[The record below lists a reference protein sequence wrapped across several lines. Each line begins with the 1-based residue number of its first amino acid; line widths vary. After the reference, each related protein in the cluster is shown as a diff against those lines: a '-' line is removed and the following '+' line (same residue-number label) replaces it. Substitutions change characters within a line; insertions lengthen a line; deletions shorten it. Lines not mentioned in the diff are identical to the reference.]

1 MIKSF
6 IAAVVALIAVFSS
19 FSEEPSGLLEWSVT
33 GELNLAP
40 SVLDGNPRIY
50 DNINTAV
57 RYNYDFFSLVAD
69 VSIKNDKKYSPA
81 EDFWFGRYFY
91 MDQGGMR
98 FDFDLLSLQL
108 GRFYQEDV
116 VNSPYSLFFSSM
128 DLPALLT
135 DMTFHTGIFTYSSRW
150 IVLNNRSDPQIDY
163 PSGYPDRGMNY
174 KIYAFE
180 FGDLR
185 VGLQDVVIYVD
196 YIFDVEYFLSPIPH
210 TVGQMHR
217 EEGKPWSQD
226 TNDNIIMGLFADWHR
241 PPLYLYAQW
250 LLDDINL
257 DFIIPNFLRD
267 KWGDRQIPQ
276 KTAWSFGGYYDFPF
290 GRLGFYHAG
299 ATKYTFAPNTDYT
312 NYPYQ
317 YSYYPAVEYQLKDST
332 VLTLD
337 YIDNYIGYKYGE
349 NNLAFLFDYSNTFSR
364 VDFNAS
370 LEYVVSGS
378 KSPANPWHEYTSNSA
393 AGSNTRLLDDPVL
406 EHTVA
411 AQVAASWSWRKLSVY
426 SRLRLGEVFNKL
438 ELEPSGDGGPDI
450 FRPQPGNDEFIYQL
464 TLGLTYRFGGSEA
477 GNEKYPAGERR

>member
-1 MIKSF
+1 MKKVLIS
-6 IAAVVALIAVFSS
+6 AVIVLITSVSAFG
-19 FSEEPSGLLEWSVT
+19 EESPGLLEWSVT

-57 RYNYDFFSLVAD
+57 YYNYDFFSLLAEI
-69 VSIKNDKKYSPA
+69 SIKNDKKYSPA
-81 EDFWFGRYFY
+81 EDFWFGHYFY
-91 MDQGGMR
+91 MDQGGMF
-98 FDFDLLSLQL
+98 FDFDLLSLQF
-108 GRFYQEDV
+108 GRFYQEDL

-135 DMTFHTGIFTYSSRW
+135 DITFHTGIFTYSSRW
-150 IVLNNRSDPQIDY
+150 IVLNNRSDPQIGY

-174 KIYAFE
+174 KIYAFQ

-210 TVGQMHR
+210 TIGQMHR
-217 EEGKPWSQD
+217 DEGKPWSQD
-226 TNDNIIMGLFADWHR
+226 TNDNIIMGLFADWR
-241 PPLYLYAQW
+241 KPRFYLYAQW

-267 KWGDRQIPQ
+267 TWGDRQIPQ
-276 KTAWSFGGYYDFPF
+276 KTAWSLGGYYDFPF

-299 ATKYTFAPNTDYT
+299 ATKYTFAPNTDWES
-312 NYPYQ
+312 NPYQ
-317 YSYYPAVEYQLKDST
+317 YSYYPNVEYQLEDGT
-332 VLTLD
+332 ILTLD

-378 KSPANPWHEYTSNSA
+378 KSPANPWHEYLSHSA
-393 AGSNTRLLDDPVL
+393 AGSNTRLLDDPIL

-426 SRLRLGEVFNKL
+426 SRLRLGGVFNKL
-438 ELEPSGDGGPDI
+438 ELEPAGDLGPDI
-450 FRPQPGNDEFIYQL
+450 FRPQPGNHEVIYRL
-464 TLGLTYRFGGSEA
+464 TLGLTYVFGSA
-477 GNEKYPAGERR
+477 GVENETQTSVKR